1 MVMVE
6 GGESGDRSILFGG
19 DVCVQLRGLRVSAWP
34 HFLDVELR
42 WGNGYSRS
50 GSQRIESFV
59 VRLGTDARPGAEEAR
74 S

>member
-19 DVCVQLRGLRVSAWP
+19 DVCAQLRGLRVSAWP

-42 WGNGYSRS
+42 WGKRVQSLWFAAY
-50 GSQRIESFV
+50 
-59 VRLGTDARPGAEEAR
+59 
-74 S
+74 